1 MRSLRKLSRRKV
13 RGRVSKTA
21 RRGKRRV
28 SKRRAS
34 KRRVYKKGVSKRRV
48 SKRRVLKRRVSKR
61 ISRRNLRGGSPGLQ
75 QIKGAIVGK
84 MDELAEKYRVRQA
97 ETAAARAQVEE
108 DRAMGFLRNKFT
120 DEEIEKL
127 VIVKPNSL
135 KNVEVGDR
143 VIPGF
148 SREDRLHRPAP
159 DGSSGDYPPAR
170 SELNEHIVVVNGGVA
185 GKRTEH
191 YPKKEREVSRSRGGR
206 AVEAV
211 ADSSALPQLKIED
224 YPEGTNFGTI
234 VNVHPDESGVVE
246 VRWDGWAWPA
256 PHSLQYR
263 CGKSF
268 RSEERGYDAFYD
280 LKLALAKDQPPGRR
294 GGPHLQPA
302 AAAAADE
309 QVEPEPEP

>member
-84 MDELAEKYRVRQA
+84 KDELVERYRVRQVRQ
-97 ETAAARAQVEE
+97 AAARAQVEE
-108 DRAMGFLRNKFT
+108 DRAMGFLRSKFT
-120 DEEIEKL
+120 PKEIEKL

-135 KNVEVGDR
+135 KNVKVGDR

-148 SREDRLHRPAP
+148 SREDKLA
-159 DGSSGDYPPAR
+159 DGSIGDYPPAR

-191 YPKKEREVSRSRGGR
+191 YPKKEREVSRSRGIGR
-206 AVEAV
+206 NVVAVP
-211 ADSSALPQLKIED
+211 DSTALPQLTNEY
-224 YPEGTNFGTI
+224 YPKGTNFGTI

-246 VRWDGWAWPA
+246 VKWDGWAWPA
-256 PHSLQYR
+256 PNTLQYR

-280 LKLALAKDQPPGRR
+280 LKLALAKDQPPGRH
-294 GGPHLQPA
+294 GNDPHLQPA